1 MWISQKLF
9 LDRKSV
15 LELRHMNVSSIVGSL
30 LESCSSSIKPSGLLE
45 TEESV
50 SNSRIWG
57 KINQSFFFWSRFYRT
72 NGYSTQEA
80 MLNSPTLRTLR
91 EPDVRFRDIY
101 KNNFTEVDISEG
113 LHWETPSLYHFH
125 LIMRFPGHPCAI
137 EKGRFDLEI
146 GYYLTCRT
154 DNAVQN
160 TLSWCSFRGDVSSVI
175 AGETVLP
182 NDRYPIRVKTTWKRP
197 QCR

>member
-1 MWISQKLF
+1 
-9 LDRKSV
+9 
-15 LELRHMNVSSIVGSL
+15 MNVSRIVGCF
-30 LESCSSSIKPSGLLE
+30 LESYSSSIKPSDLLQI
-45 TEESV
+45 EESV
-50 SNSRIWG
+50 SSSTTWG
-57 KINQSFFFWSRFYRT
+57 KINQSPCFWSRFPGT
-72 NGYSTQEA
+72 NGYSTWDA
-80 MLNSPTLRTLR
+80 MLNCSTLRTLR
-91 EPDVRFRDIY
+91 EPDFRFRDIY
-101 KNNFTEVDISEG
+101 KNNLTEVDISEG
-113 LHWETPSLYHFH
+113 LHWETPSLSHFH
-125 LIMRFPGHPCAI
+125 LITRFPGHPPCAI

-154 DNAVQN
+154 DNAITD